1 MFGVGLW
8 ETLTKKNRNVP
19 VFANKCLQCQ
29 QPCFHLTY
37 KTGQGSTTPSGYMSD
52 FALSTHRKD
61 DELTA
66 NGINGKAHVMITNN
80 SAQNGKPS
88 SPERSMK
95 SAAVKIP
102 KAAPKTQPPP
112 PQSGFHPSSKA
123 VITKNSPEKKPDNAA
138 RIISQQKK
146 SPATVHSPSSGKS
159 GGKSMAV
166 ADDKVLVLKTDSVVT
181 KIIDAVSTNSVVL
194 KSDQPIVHVSTI
206 VSATE
211 KPRIESVLSPILLS
225 SNSTV
230 NVCAETADKILTS
243 DSAGDAPCNASYNAL
258 SNATSY
264 AIHTVPINNVS
275 CLAPG
280 IQKKQKIK
288 EDACTISKSKPPSTI
303 VETKSAIPT
312 NMSEKSAKKT
322 FKNANKEVSNSATQK
337 QASPKHNIISPLKKV
352 SAINT
357 HTVLPSNLT
366 EKINPKKQV
375 PLDRRNNTANNAI
388 AIENT
393 HLILGPSNP
402 TSSTSASKAT
412 TATASSKKL
421 KKKASKNAAKPALTE
436 QTARRRR
443 AALLL
448 FLLMLALCFFYY
460 ASTLFYT

>member
-8 ETLTKKNRNVP
+8 DTLTKKNSNVP

-88 SPERSMK
+88 SPERGMK

-112 PQSGFHPSSKA
+112 PQSSFHPSSKA

-146 SPATVHSPSSGKS
+146 NPATVHSPSSGKS
-159 GGKSMAV
+159 GGKSEAA
-166 ADDKVLVLKTDSVVT
+166 ADDKVFILKTDSVVT

-230 NVCAETADKILTS
+230 NVLTS

-264 AIHTVPINNVS
+264 AIHTVPTNNVT
-275 CLAPG
+275 PG

-366 EKINPKKQV
+366 EKLNPKKQV
-375 PLDRRNNTANNAI
+375 PSHRRNNTANNAI

-402 TSSTSASKAT
+402 TSSTSASTAT
-412 TATASSKKL
+412 TATASNKKL

-436 QTARRRR
+436 QTARLRR
-443 AALLL
+443 AAQLL